1 MIRDFSSSFFLPLR
15 GGVADGQV
23 SAGGRRDRGN
33 HSPEIQILEGRQI
46 QVWFRDGS
54 GDERGRRVGR
64 AVAAFRMSQL
74 PLFER
79 LDGIR
84 PGVTGPRR

>member
-1 MIRDFSSSFFLPLR
+1 VDSSGCKSPFPVLKNTKSIEE
-15 GGVADGQV
+15 GKVASGYQ
-23 SAGGRRDRGN
+23 
-33 HSPEIQILEGRQI
+33 SPEIQILEGRQI

-54 GDERGRRVGR
+54 GDERGRRAGR